1 MSTATAPPARARTA
15 PPKRAPARRAPGYA
29 QPQGKRERPAERHLA
44 VVDPESRRRSRHA
57 RFWVR
62 ANVAAVVCAVLL
74 VVGIHAFMAEG
85 QVKLE
90 KIQQRLAS
98 EQQQYAQRRLQV
110 AELQAPQSI
119 IQRAAQRGLVVAPTP
134 RAVLV
139 PGGLATDAVAA
150 SGASALDSGATPPP
164 TPQKDWEKVKE
175 HLAAQP

>member
-1 MSTATAPPARARTA
+1 VSTATARPARARTA
-15 PPKRAPARRAPGYA
+15 PARRAPARNKPGYA
-29 QPQGKRERPAERHLA
+29 APERKRERPSERHLA
-44 VVDPESRRRSRHA
+44 VVDPEARRRSRHA

-62 ANVAAVVCAVLL
+62 ANVTAVVCAVLL

-85 QVKLE
+85 QVRLE
-90 KIQQRLAS
+90 KIQRQLSS

-119 IQRAAQRGLVVAPTP
+119 IQRAQQRGLVVAGTP
-134 RAVLV
+134 RPVLV
-139 PGGLATDAVAA
+139 PGDLAADADAA
-150 SGASALDSGATPPP
+150 SGASSLDTGATPPP